1 MRPEEEFCSNLKDV
15 GYFDELEIK
24 ILRAMLSLRQ
34 KKQARVTAAA
44 VAKEAGMPVTNA
56 YKYLYSLQLK
66 GITESNKEKNRT
78 FWLSQSANPFPRL
91 LGAAAQE
98 FAVKRELLSKA
109 GVAWARLVPPN
120 HSVWA
125 GEKIYEKYEDQFLNR
140 AAFLLDIARSEI
152 MITSSR
158 FFNEVVLLDALSRAS
173 GRGVKIRYLAEEVD
187 SKVTGK
193 IKDAG
198 IQLRFGRAWPYTIL
212 VDDVHGMT
220 LESDGKGT
228 WFLNQADHKIK
239 QHFEQVWDRAQEL

>member
-1 MRPEEEFCSNLKDV
+1 MRPDEEFCSALKQT
-15 GYFDELEIK
+15 GYFDELEVR
-24 ILRAMLSLRQ
+24 ILKSLLSLRQ

-66 GITESNKEKNRT
+66 GIVESNKDKNRV

-91 LGAAAQE
+91 VGQAAQE
-98 FAVKRELLSKA
+98 FSEKKELLQKA
-109 GVAWARLVPPN
+109 SAEWVKLVPPN

-125 GEKIYEKYEDQFLNR
+125 GEKVYEKYEDNFMNR
-140 AAFLLDIARSEI
+140 AALLFDVARSEI
-152 MITSSR
+152 LITSSR
-158 FFNEVVLLDALSRAS
+158 FFSEVVLLDALGRAVK
-173 GRGVKIRYLAEEVD
+173 RNVKIRFLAEEVD
-187 SKVTGK
+187 SKATSRIRETGIELK
-193 IKDAG
+193 
-198 IQLRFGRAWPYTIL
+198 FGRAWPYTIL